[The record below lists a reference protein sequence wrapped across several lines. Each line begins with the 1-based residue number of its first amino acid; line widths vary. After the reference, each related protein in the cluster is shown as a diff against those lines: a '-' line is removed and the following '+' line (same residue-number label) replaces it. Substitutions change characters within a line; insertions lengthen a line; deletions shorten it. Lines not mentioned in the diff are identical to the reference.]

1 MISSYDW
8 RGKDETWQQR
18 QFMLS
23 AFVRSKIT
31 ITAQVYEFCDHAISQ
46 GYGKTLETLDLRE
59 VDPWLTR
66 MFREWQNHTK

>member
-1 MISSYDW
+1 M
-8 RGKDETWQQR
+8 
-18 QFMLS
+18 S
-23 AFVRSKIT
+23 AFVRSRIT

-46 GYGKTLETLDLRE
+46 GYGKTLETLDLKD

>member
-8 RGKDETWQQR
+8 RGKDENWQQR
-18 QFMLS
+18 QFLLS
-23 AFVRSKIT
+23 AFVRSNIT

-46 GYGKTLETLDLRE
+46 GYGKTLNTLDLKD
-59 VDPWLTR
+59 VDPWLIR